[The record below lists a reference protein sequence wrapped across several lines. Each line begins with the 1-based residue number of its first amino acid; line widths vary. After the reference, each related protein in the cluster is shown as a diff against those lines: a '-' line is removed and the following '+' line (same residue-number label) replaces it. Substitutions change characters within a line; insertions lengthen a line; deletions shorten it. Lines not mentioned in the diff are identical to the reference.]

1 MSNPSAQTKGTTA
14 FLAQATIAFGISF
27 SATIIGIIYL
37 PLDVWQR
44 GFLVMTMLFLVSS
57 CFTLAKVIR
66 DQHETAKVTSRIDEA
81 RMEKLMA
88 EHDPFKV
95 VS

>member
-1 MSNPSAQTKGTTA
+1 MSNPSAQTKSTMA
-14 FLAQATIAFGISF
+14 FLAQAVIAFGISF
-27 SATIIGIIYL
+27 TAMGIGIANL
-37 PLDVWQR
+37 PLDFWQR
-44 GFLVMTMLFLVSS
+44 GFLLMSMLFLVSS
-57 CFTLAKVIR
+57 SFTLAKVVR
-66 DQHETAKVTSRIDEA
+66 DQHESTKVHQRIDEA

>member
-1 MSNPSAQTKGTTA
+1 MSTPSAQTKSTTA
-14 FLAQATIAFGISF
+14 FLAQAMIAFGISF
-27 SATIIGIIYL
+27 SAIVIGIINL
-37 PLDVWQR
+37 PLDFWQR
-44 GFLVMTMLFLVSS
+44 GFLLMSTLFLVSS

-66 DQHETAKVTSRIDEA
+66 DQHESSKVHHRIDEA

-95 VS
+95 P